1 MRKFTDINDS
11 TFIFGALF
19 MVANK
24 MDTLLERELN
34 HFGVTSRQ
42 WFLSVCVATAFEK
55 PPTLKELA
63 NISGTSYQNVK
74 QVALKLQA
82 KNLMRLRK
90 DSNDARVTRVELTPE
105 STAFWA
111 QTEGD
116 SALFMEKLYRGISE
130 QEFAATRKTMEKLMD
145 NLEAMEKGE
154 TI

>member
-1 MRKFTDINDS
+1 MRKLNQIHDE

-34 HFGVTSRQ
+34 RFGVTSRQ
-42 WFLSVCVATAFEK
+42 WFLSICTASVFEK

-63 NISGTSYQNVK
+63 SVSGTSYQNVK
-74 QVALKLQA
+74 QVALKLQL

-90 DSNDARVTRVELTPE
+90 DPDDARTTRVELTPE
-105 STAFWA
+105 SVGFWA

-116 SALFMEKLYRGISE
+116 SKIFMEKLYRGITPE
-130 QEFAATRKTMEKLMD
+130 EFAQTRSTLEKLMD
-145 NLEAMEKGE
+145 NLASMEEGE
-154 TI
+154 KK